1 MYLKIRKL
9 YIKKEYEFV
18 KEYEAKGGRVSPF
31 VYLLG
36 QSIASANEG
45 AVSLSLPLSLSLSLS
60 LPLPL
65 SLSHIQLIHAAASP
79 ATNHRAPLM
88 NECICVFY
96 THNPPPPINNHVGLV
111 KYPKTAPKKNLD
123 LKREKHPILQSVR
136 NRTPQ

>member
-45 AVSLSLPLSLSLSLS
+45 AVSL
-60 LPLPL
+60 PLPL

-96 THNPPPPINNHVGLV
+96 THNPPPL
-111 KYPKTAPKKNLD
+111 L
-123 LKREKHPILQSVR
+123 
-136 NRTPQ
+136 